1 MNEEQEINKKRKS
14 NCQEY
19 QVTKRFE
26 EFDEEDNDLLALSL
40 SYGSKTTTNK
50 ALPPT
55 PPATLPQQQEQPQ
68 QIVSQSLSMQ
78 TLLSQP
84 PTQFPLQL
92 SASHPLYSV
101 PFVSGASSS
110 ATLVYPQEPVSSSS
124 LSVVPGT
131 GTGTGPGP
139 SRPIRVRRNPT
150 QAPRE
155 GKSETVTQ
163 PFPWATTHRATV
175 HSVNYLLSKQIFT
188 ITGDVQCKRCE
199 RQYEIAYDLKG
210 KFAEIG
216 TFIAEK
222 KNAMHDRAPPVWM
235 NPVLP
240 KCKFC
245 DQENSV
251 KPVISDKKKS
261 INWLFLLLGQM
272 LGCCTLEQLKY
283 FCKHTKNHR
292 TGAKDRVL
300 YLTYLGLCKQLDPN
314 GPFNR

>member
-1 MNEEQEINKKRKS
+1 MKEEQEINKKRKS
-14 NCQEY
+14 NHQEY
-19 QVTKRFE
+19 QVSKRFE

-40 SYGSKTTTNK
+40 SYGSRTKVIWSEEPR
-50 ALPPT
+50 LPT
-55 PPATLPQQQEQPQ
+55 PSTLSQQQEQPQ
-68 QIVSQSLSMQ
+68 QQQIVSQSMQ
-78 TLLSQP
+78 TLISESLP
-84 PTQFPLQL
+84 HFPLQL
-92 SASHPLYSV
+92 PASHSIYNV
-101 PFVSGASSS
+101 PFVSEASSS
-110 ATLVYPQEPVSSSS
+110 TPLVYPQKSVLSSSP
-124 LSVVPGT
+124 SVVHGA
-131 GTGTGPGP
+131 GSGS
-139 SRPIRVRRNPT
+139 SRPVRVRRNPT

-155 GKSETVTQ
+155 GKSETVPP
-163 PFPWATTHRATV
+163 PFPLATTHRATV
-175 HSVNYLLSKQIFT
+175 HNVNYLLSKQIFT
-188 ITGDVQCKRCE
+188 ITGNVQCKRCD
-199 RQYEIAYDLKG
+199 RPYEIVYDLKD
-210 KFAEIG
+210 KFVEVG
-216 TFIAEK
+216 TFIAEN

-300 YLTYLGLCKQLDPN
+300 YLTYLGLSKQLDPN

>member
-1 MNEEQEINKKRKS
+1 ME
-14 NCQEY
+14 
-19 QVTKRFE
+19 E

-40 SYGSKTTTNK
+40 SNCSRRTNVSTLSEDP
-50 ALPPT
+50 LPPT
-55 PPATLPQQQEQPQ
+55 QPTILPQQQQPK

-84 PTQFPLQL
+84 PPQFPHKL
-92 SASHPLYSV
+92 STSQPLYNV
-101 PFVSGASSS
+101 PFVSEASSS
-110 ATLVYPQEPVSSSS
+110 SLLVDPQEPVSSSV
-124 LSVVPGT
+124 LAVPAT
-131 GTGTGPGP
+131 GS
-139 SRPIRVRRNPT
+139 SRRVRVRRNAK

-155 GKSETVTQ
+155 GKSETVPP
-163 PFPWATTHRATV
+163 PFPWATAHKATV

-188 ITGDVQCKRCE
+188 ITGEVQCKRCE
-199 RQYEIAYDLKG
+199 RQYDIAYDLKD

-216 TFIAEK
+216 SFIAENK
-222 KNAMHDRAPPVWM
+222 SAMHDRAPNVWM
-235 NPVLP
+235 TPVLP

-245 DQENSV
+245 DQENCV
-251 KPVISDKKKS
+251 KPVISEKKKS

>member
-1 MNEEQEINKKRKS
+1 MKEEQEVNKKRKS
-14 NCQEY
+14 NIHQEY
-19 QVTKRFE
+19 QVSKRLE
-26 EFDEEDNDLLALSL
+26 EFDEEDEDLLALSL
-40 SYGSKTTTNK
+40 SYGSSRTKLTLSEEP
-50 ALPPT
+50 LPPT
-55 PPATLPQQQEQPQ
+55 PPTTLPLEQQQPQ

-84 PTQFPLQL
+84 PPQFPLQL
-92 SASHPLYSV
+92 SSSHPLFNV
-101 PFVSGASSS
+101 PFVSQVSSS
-110 ATLVYPQEPVSSSS
+110 SPLVYPQEPVSSA
-124 LSVVPGT
+124 VA
-131 GTGTGPGP
+131 GP
-139 SRPIRVRRNPT
+139 SRPIRVRRNPI

-155 GKSETVTQ
+155 GKSETVPP

-175 HSVNYLLSKQIFT
+175 HSFNYLLSKQIVT
-188 ITGDVQCKRCE
+188 VTGDVQCKRCE
-199 RQYEIAYDLKG
+199 RQYEMAYDLKD

-216 TFIAEK
+216 TFIAEN

-240 KCKFC
+240 TCKFC